1 MKRIV
6 VALGGN
12 ALQAEGKEATAE
24 SQLEVVKETAV
35 HLADLIE
42 EGYEIVIAHGN
53 GPQVGRIVIQNEY
66 ASEVTPA
73 MPFDVCGAM
82 SQGMIGYHIQQGL
95 REELMKKKI
104 KKPVVSLI
112 TQVVVDKD
120 DPAFKNPTKPI
131 GPFYEKDKAERLQ
144 KEKDYVMVEDSGRGY
159 RRVVASPKPKKI
171 VEIES
176 IKTLIDNDTVVITV
190 GGGGVPVIEL
200 EDERLKGVAAV
211 IDKDFA
217 SEKLAEDIDADELI
231 ILTGVDRVAINFGK
245 PNQIDLDKLTVED
258 AKRYIEEG
266 YFANG
271 SMLPKVEAALKF
283 AESKKGRK
291 AIIASLEKAK
301 LALRGESGTIITLD

>member
-82 SQGMIGYHIQQGL
+82 SQGMIGYHIQQGV

-104 KKPVVSLI
+104 NKPVVSLI

-131 GPFYEKDKAERLQ
+131 GPFYEKDKAEGLQ

-159 RRVVASPKPKKI
+159 RRVVASPKPEKI
-171 VEIES
+171 IEVES
-176 IKTLIDNDTVVITV
+176 IKTLINNDTVVITV
-190 GGGGVPVIEL
+190 GGGGIPVVEL
-200 EDERLKGVAAV
+200 EDKSLKGVAAV

-231 ILTGVDRVAINFGK
+231 ILTGVDRVAINYGK
-245 PNQIDLDKLTVED
+245 PNQINLDKLTVED

-291 AIIASLEKAK
+291 AIIASLDKAK

>member
-12 ALQAEGKEATAE
+12 ALQAEGREATAE
-24 SQLEVVKETAV
+24 SQLEVVKETSV

-42 EGYEIVIAHGN
+42 EGYELVIAHGN

-66 ASEVTPA
+66 SSKVTPS
-73 MPFDVCGAM
+73 MPFDICGAM
-82 SQGMIGYHIQQGL
+82 SQGMIGYHIQQAV

-104 KKPVVSLI
+104 NKPVVSLV
-112 TQVVVDKD
+112 TQVVVDEND
-120 DPAFKNPTKPI
+120 AAFKNPTKPI
-131 GPFYEKDKAERLQ
+131 GPFYGKDKAEELQ
-144 KEKDYVMVEDSGRGY
+144 KKKNYVMVEDSGRGY

-171 VEIES
+171 VEVEP
-176 IKTLIDNDTVVITV
+176 IKTLIDNNTVVITV
-190 GGGGVPVIEL
+190 GGGGIPVVEL
-200 EDERLKGVAAV
+200 EDKSLKGVAAV

-258 AKRYIEEG
+258 AKKYIEEG
-266 YFANG
+266 YFADG

-291 AIIASLEKAK
+291 AIIASLDKAK
-301 LALRGESGTIITLD
+301 LALRGQSGTIITLD